1 MELTSALIWTLR
13 IVLPIILSCIFFKWQ
28 SSKEDQTFVESSANK
43 NKISRG
49 KLLAHR
55 QAVDTGTVPDE
66 LATLTRKTQ
75 AEAPQLFRG
84 PEKGRGKGGGKR
96 NREPKEDRGSGKEP
110 KEPREQRRAR
120 DAPDKVRSSKK
131 EDKTA
136 ISGNVNSEEMA
147 HGPSAQGAA
156 QMKESEEKMNLE
168 SFLNY
173 VAFNKKAPVQTLD
186 LSDASADKA
195 NAEAQMVLRGALNF
209 KRVDV
214 AKELYDQLAAANVDI
229 FSATFSL
236 MIEASV
242 LAKDLKTSSDFLMK
256 MESSGHSPSSEL
268 LDKVLDLYS
277 NQKTQRDVKKS
288 SKEEDGTGNGAIE
301 KEVILPR
308 QKLKSDARIFVPS
321 FGIPPPPP
329 TPKPVDEGLPGRV
342 EADSLRTKLMP
353 TAKPFEPSVWMAD
366 SAPLAPGEWDDP
378 KTAAP
383 EASEAKQNSSRN
395 GKKEEGKKMWKPK
408 APACAPEEAGKTS

>member
-28 SSKEDQTFVESSANK
+28 SSKEDQTFVESSTSSK
-43 NKISRG
+43 NKYSRG

-55 QAVDTGTVPDE
+55 QVVDKGTVPEE
-66 LATLTRKTQ
+66 LATLARKTQ
-75 AEAPQLFRG
+75 AEAPQLFG
-84 PEKGRGKGGGKR
+84 GEKGRGKGGGKR
-96 NREPKEDRGSGKEP
+96 NREAKEDRNGREQ

-120 DAPDKVRSSKK
+120 DAPDKIRSSKK
-131 EDKTA
+131 DDKMGV
-136 ISGNVNSEEMA
+136 SGNANSIEEMPD
-147 HGPSAQGAA
+147 GPSAQGAA

-173 VAFNKKAPVQTLD
+173 VAFNKKAPVQKLD
-186 LSDASADKA
+186 LSEADADKA

-214 AKELYDQLAAANVDI
+214 AKELYDQLAAANVEI

-256 MESSGHSPSSEL
+256 MESAGHSPSSEL

-277 NQKTQRDVKKS
+277 NQKTMRDIKKS
-288 SKEEDGTGNGAIE
+288 SKEEEGFGMGTIE

-329 TPKPVDEGLPGRV
+329 KPKLDDG
-342 EADSLRTKLMP
+342 ADADAQRTKLMA
-353 TAKPFEPSVWMAD
+353 TAKPFEPATWMLD
-366 SAPLAPGEWDDP
+366 SAAGEETTVAPEV
-378 KTAAP
+378 AP
-383 EASEAKQNSSRN
+383 EASEVKRNSRN

-408 APACAPEEAGKTS
+408 APACAPEVS